1 MRNSEKSI
9 EAASQHP
16 AARFQATGSMAA
28 GGSLATIIG
37 PKAISLLAESIS
49 VVNSQF
55 DAKSF
60 QATARKGLDKL
71 GIMQRGAHVAR
82 ALHAAL
88 PMEFPKAVKVLV
100 SALGPELTVTEGNG
114 LAVFFYLPHSFYI
127 GEHGLEHFEH
137 GMLACYELTK
147 RFTAEFCIRHYI
159 ARDQDGALKFLRKW
173 ARDKNPH
180 VRRLVSEGTRSR
192 LPWGMRLKIIQADP
206 SPVLPLLEQLKD
218 DESQYVRR
226 SVANHLGDIIK
237 DSPEIGFAICERWTE
252 EVSGKRIDPEI
263 ASARKWIVRH
273 AVRLPAKKGHARA
286 LSIRAAAKV

>member
-1 MRNSEKSI
+1 MK
-9 EAASQHP
+9 
-16 AARFQATGSMAA
+16 A
-28 GGSLATIIG
+28 GGSLAEIIG

-49 VVNSQF
+49 AVAPKF
-55 DAKSF
+55 DSKQF
-60 QATARKGLDKL
+60 QAAARKGLNEL
-71 GIMQRGAHVAR
+71 GIMQRGAHVAQ

-88 PMEFPKAVKVLV
+88 PMEFPAAAEVVV
-100 SALGPELTVTEGNG
+100 SAMGPELETTEGNG
-114 LAVFFYLPHSFYI
+114 LAVFFYLPHSYFI
-127 GEHGLEHFEH
+127 GEQGLEHFEY
-137 GMLACYELTK
+137 GMKACYELTK

-159 ARDQDGALKFLRKW
+159 ARDLNGALKFLRNW
-173 ARDKNPH
+173 TRDKNPH

-192 LPWGMRLKIIQADP
+192 LPWGIRLKAIQADP
-206 SPVLPLLEQLKD
+206 APVLPLLERLKD

-237 DSPEIGFAICERWTE
+237 DQPEIGFAICERWAE
-252 EVSGKRIDPEI
+252 EVAGKRVDPEI